1 MHSPPTITGDD
12 NPAHKEQQQQESES
26 GIVGGGRHDA
36 NTDLERGATPIPEE
50 YEFGKDDDDD
60 SKGPLALLYDRRR
73 PWFHLA
79 MWLIFTGFLVAAYTL
94 QVPKGYNSE
103 NLILGLIYAWFTLYI
118 VCQYISF
125 SRVTQP
131 LYNLGL
137 SIMAPFLRL
146 SKRWRLLIYALF
158 VTTVIVATVFSF
170 PENKST
176 RKQRLISLFGVVVFL
191 LLLTAS
197 SHSRKAINWFI
208 VCSGLLFQ
216 FLLALFVFRSSVGHD
231 IFLWLSNFVQGF
243 LGMARHGLAFLT
255 TDPIANL
262 PYFAV
267 VVFPAVIFFSAV
279 VQMLYHLGALQWVST
294 RFAVIFIKL
303 FQVSGVEAI
312 VAAASPF
319 LGQGESSLLIRPYL
333 RYCTRAELHQIMTSG
348 FSTVAGSMLAG
359 YMALGVSGEALL
371 TSCIMSIP
379 CSLMVS
385 KIRYPETQES
395 LTKHQIKIPPT
406 DPSDRSSNLLHA
418 LANGGTI
425 GISVVLCMAS
435 NIIAILSLL
444 YAVNAGLTWLG
455 HFVNIQEL
463 SLQMIT
469 GYMFVPMAWL
479 MGVDNDDLVKVGQL
493 MAIKI
498 WANEYMAYQTMMTTF
513 SGQLSARSTVVATY
527 ALCGFANVPGMGMQ
541 IGVLGSL
548 APKRTGDISR
558 LVVSAMICG
567 FISTCISAAMAG
579 MLS

>member
-1 MHSPPTITGDD
+1 MHSPPTSTEDD
-12 NPAHKEQQQQESES
+12 IPVHKEQQQQEFKT
-26 GIVGGGRHDA
+26 GTIDGGRKDV
-36 NTDLERGATPIPEE
+36 TIDMERRVTPPPEE
-50 YEFGKDDDDD
+50 YEFGNDDDD
-60 SKGPLALLYDRRR
+60 SKGSLALIYDTYR

-79 MWLIFTGFLVAAYTL
+79 MWLIFTGFLVAAYIL

-103 NLILGLIYAWFTLYI
+103 NLILGLIYACFTLYI
-118 VCQYISF
+118 ISQYISF
-125 SRVTQP
+125 SRITRPV
-131 LYNLGL
+131 YNLGH
-137 SIMAPFLRL
+137 SIMTPFLQL
-146 SKRWRLLIYALF
+146 SKRWRLSIYALF

-170 PENKST
+170 PETKSST
-176 RKQRLISLFGVVVFL
+176 RKQRLISLFGLVVFL

-197 SHSRKAINWFI
+197 SHRRKAINWFI

-231 IFLWLSNFVQGF
+231 IFQWMSNFVQGF
-243 LGMARHGLAFLT
+243 LGMARHGMAFLT

-279 VQMLYHLGALQWVST
+279 VQMLYHLGALQWIST
-294 RFAVIFIKL
+294 KFAVIFIKL

-333 RYCTRAELHQIMTSG
+333 RYATRSELHQIMTSG
-348 FSTVAGSMLAG
+348 FATVAGSMLAG

-395 LTKHQIKIPPT
+395 LTKHEIKIPPA

-418 LANGGTI
+418 LANGASI
-425 GISVVLCMAS
+425 GISVMLCMAS

-444 YAVNAGLTWLG
+444 YAINTGLTWLG

-463 SLQMIT
+463 SLEMIT
-469 GYMFVPMAWL
+469 GYIFVPMAWL
-479 MGVDNDDLVKVGQL
+479 MGVDNGDLVTVGRL
-493 MAIKI
+493 MALKI
-498 WANEYMAYQTMMTTF
+498 WANEYMAYQTMMTTYA
-513 SGQLSARSTVVATY
+513 GQLSERSTLVATY
-527 ALCGFANVPGMGMQ
+527 ALCGFANVPGMGIQ

-548 APKRTGDISR
+548 APGRTGDISK
-558 LVVSAMICG
+558 LVASAMVCG
-567 FISTCISAAMAG
+567 FISTCVSAAMAG